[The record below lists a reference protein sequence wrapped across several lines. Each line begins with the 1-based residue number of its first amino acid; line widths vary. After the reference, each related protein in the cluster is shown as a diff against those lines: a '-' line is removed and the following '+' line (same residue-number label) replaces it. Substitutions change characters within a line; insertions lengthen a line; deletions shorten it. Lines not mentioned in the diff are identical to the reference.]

1 METKYLVILSA
12 FNEQDKIGKLI
23 KEIKGQNLPL
33 DILAV
38 DDGSLDKTQEAIRQ
52 HNVRLITHTK
62 NLGKGSS
69 LRDGFNEAIEKKYDF
84 VITMDSDG
92 QHNPEELKKF
102 LDKETETSADVI
114 VGNRLHNPK
123 NMPFIRKITNI
134 LMSKIISKICRQ
146 EIPDSQSG
154 YRLIKAEVI
163 KKIEL
168 DSQRYDIESELLIKS
183 ANAGFKI
190 SWVPIESI
198 YKGQVSFINPVIDAF
213 RFLRLIFKNAIRK

>member
-1 METKYLVILSA
+1 MGARCLVILPA
-12 FNEQDKIGKLI
+12 FNEENKIGKLI
-23 KEIKGQNLPL
+23 KEIKKQNLLL
-33 DILAV
+33 DILVV

-62 NLGKGSS
+62 NLGKGTS

-102 LDKETETSADVI
+102 LEKESATNADVI
-114 VGNRLHNPK
+114 VGNRLYDPK
-123 NMPFIRKITNI
+123 NMPLVRKITNT
-134 LMSKIISKICRQ
+134 LMSKIISKICKQ

-154 YRLIKAEVI
+154 YRLIKTEVI
-163 KKIEL
+163 KKINL
-168 DSQRYDIESELLIKS
+168 TSQRYDIESELLIKS

-198 YKGQVSFINPVIDAF
+198 YQDQVSFINPVIDAL